1 MVALTQL
8 LETFAACSPKMI
20 KMVPTWYKYLNSK
33 VEGGKCTPMFGF
45 ENKNDVVRVLLA
57 VFEIILFIGGV
68 AAVFYVVYGGFLYI
82 TSSGEP
88 DKARNGRTTIINA
101 IVGLF
106 ICLSATA
113 IVNLVGRNV

>member
-1 MVALTQL
+1 MHALTQFL
-8 LETFAACSPKMI
+8 DLFAACSPKMI

-33 VEGGKCTPMFGF
+33 TEGGKCTPMFSF
-45 ENKNDVVRVLLA
+45 ADKNDVVRVLLA
-57 VFEIILFIGGV
+57 IFEIVVFIGGLV
-68 AAVFYVVYGGFLYI
+68 SVFYVVYGGFLYI